1 VLPVKRNFHLHLL
14 DIIFTVAFMLGLV
27 SGAQMLSSDSDL
39 GRHLTLGNY
48 ILDYRII
55 PTRDLFSHTLLGQ
68 PRPPYEWLSQ
78 ILFALSHRLLNLDG
92 GILFSSIIIAATFTL
107 TFQFANRRSR
117 SLIIAMIV
125 TFLAV
130 GASSLHWLPRPHI
143 ITFLLLAI
151 WIEKLELLRK
161 GEPVTQLMHNGPFGF
176 AGFPQVL
183 LDHQFPHTFFRE
195 LEFLL
200 LHRFLVG

>member
-1 VLPVKRNFHLHLL
+1 
-14 DIIFTVAFMLGLV
+14 
-27 SGAQMLSSDSDL
+27 MLSIDSDL

-48 ILDYRII
+48 ILDHRIV

-92 GILFSSIIIAATFTL
+92 VILLASIFITATFTL
-107 TFQFANRRSR
+107 TFQFANRRSK
-117 SLIIAMIV
+117 SLIIALTV

>member
-1 VLPVKRNFHLHLL
+1 
-14 DIIFTVAFMLGLV
+14 
-27 SGAQMLSSDSDL
+27 
-39 GRHLTLGNY
+39 
-48 ILDYRII
+48 
-55 PTRDLFSHTLLGQ
+55 
-68 PRPPYEWLSQ
+68 
-78 ILFALSHRLLNLDG
+78 LLNLDG
-92 GILFSSIIIAATFTL
+92 GILFSSIIIAVTFRL
-107 TFQFANRRSR
+107 TFQFANRRSK